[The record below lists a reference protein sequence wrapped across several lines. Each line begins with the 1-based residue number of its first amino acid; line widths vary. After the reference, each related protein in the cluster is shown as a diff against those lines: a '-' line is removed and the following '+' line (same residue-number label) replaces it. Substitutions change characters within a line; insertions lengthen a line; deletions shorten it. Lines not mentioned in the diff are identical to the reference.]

1 MLIVAFTVVHFKSQT
16 YHSSHDGVYMQ
27 HYVFKKSLYSVLRY
41 LCSTFSSVI
50 QYLKYLRTQMMFIN
64 SMKKS
69 QEFSFEMPPLSIY
82 QVSIYGLHKVYGILH
97 CNRHKYLDDKVKKLC
112 EVFKVTSDW
121 IKDFNFSCYKS
132 L

>member
-27 HYVFKKSLYSVLRY
+27 HYVFKKSLYSVPRY
-41 LCSTFSSVI
+41 LCNTFSSII
-50 QYLKYLRTQMMFIN
+50 QYLRYFRVQTMFIS

-69 QEFSFEMPPLSIY
+69 QDFSFEMPPLSC
-82 QVSIYGLHKVYGILH
+82 QVSIHGLHKVYGILH
-97 CNRHKYLDDKVKKLC
+97 CNRHKYPDDKVEKLY
-112 EVFKVTSDW
+112 EVFRVTSDW
-121 IKDFNFSCYKS
+121 IKDLKFSCYKS